1 VSYGQ
6 AAAPA
11 FAAAPQSAAVGPMP
25 PSLHWVV
32 VWLLGGITL
41 GLFQLIWCFKQ
52 AGFVKKIDP
61 ASKATLFLT
70 LALIGQLVLVLGA
83 VGMVVVS
90 SSSGAVAGVATIM
103 GIVGLLSLLIG
114 IFWLVAIFG
123 MRGSMVRYYNTV
135 EPMGLRLS
143 GVMTFFFSF
152 LYFQYHMS
160 RIAKWKKTG
169 VLS

>member
-1 VSYGQ
+1 
-6 AAAPA
+6 
-11 FAAAPQSAAVGPMP
+11 M
-25 PSLHWVV
+25 
-32 VWLLGGITL
+32 
-41 GLFQLIWCFKQ
+41 IWCFKQ

-70 LALIGQLVLVLGA
+70 LAFIGQLVLVLGA